1 MRDEMRFVVVGD
13 DEEMKMAWKEEGDL
27 YPGPPR
33 TSRDRTRR
41 KRGKED
47 EGR

>member
-1 MRDEMRFVVVGD
+1 MRDEMRYVVGGD
-13 DEEMKMAWKEEGDL
+13 DEEMKMAWKEGDL